1 MALTLL
7 IFYLLLAIGISFLC
21 SVLEAV
27 LLSITQPW
35 IQNQKREGAK
45 SGLTWERLKS
55 DVNAPLSA
63 ILILN
68 TIAHTVGAAG
78 VGSQAEIVF
87 QSVPFAV
94 ISGVL
99 TILILVLS
107 EIIPKTLGAT
117 YWRQIASPAGWL
129 LTWLTRLLT
138 PLVWISN
145 KITSIFGKGHGI
157 GGVSREEFA
166 AMAEIGHETGALD
179 AEERRIVQNLL
190 KMRQMPVKSIM
201 TPRTVVFSMP
211 RDRTVAD
218 FLAASADKP
227 FSRIPIF
234 ADTRDNLVG
243 FVLKRDVLLAA
254 AQGEGEKILAAFGRE
269 LPSVPEAGNIW
280 NLFQDIAKDREHI
293 RAVRDEYGGVSGIVT
308 LEDVVESLLGTEI
321 MDEADEN
328 ADMQQV
334 ARELWARRAKR
345 MGISLGRPPPPSRIP
360 PKCPSQTDS
369 SGRHSFAQQRG
380 TPPATGSGSG
390 IGFAPGA
397 ARRDRAAFPCPGG
410 RPAPRLR
417 ALCYRACFHPS
428 PSSRC
433 LSAPPLPP
441 PTSRT
446 FCLSPSTTRTTG
458 SARSAGTRRR
468 RRRTSMPW
476 QSAAPPF

>member
-166 AMAEIGHETGALD
+166 AMAEIG
-179 AEERRIVQNLL
+179 
-190 KMRQMPVKSIM
+190 
-201 TPRTVVFSMP
+201 
-211 RDRTVAD
+211 
-218 FLAASADKP
+218 
-227 FSRIPIF
+227 
-234 ADTRDNLVG
+234 
-243 FVLKRDVLLAA
+243 
-254 AQGEGEKILAAFGRE
+254 
-269 LPSVPEAGNIW
+269 
-280 NLFQDIAKDREHI
+280 
-293 RAVRDEYGGVSGIVT
+293 
-308 LEDVVESLLGTEI
+308 
-321 MDEADEN
+321 
-328 ADMQQV
+328 
-334 ARELWARRAKR
+334 
-345 MGISLGRPPPPSRIP
+345 
-360 PKCPSQTDS
+360 
-369 SGRHSFAQQRG
+369 
-380 TPPATGSGSG
+380 
-390 IGFAPGA
+390 
-397 ARRDRAAFPCPGG
+397 
-410 RPAPRLR
+410 
-417 ALCYRACFHPS
+417 
-428 PSSRC
+428 
-433 LSAPPLPP
+433 
-441 PTSRT
+441 
-446 FCLSPSTTRTTG
+446 
-458 SARSAGTRRR
+458 
-468 RRRTSMPW
+468 
-476 QSAAPPF
+476 